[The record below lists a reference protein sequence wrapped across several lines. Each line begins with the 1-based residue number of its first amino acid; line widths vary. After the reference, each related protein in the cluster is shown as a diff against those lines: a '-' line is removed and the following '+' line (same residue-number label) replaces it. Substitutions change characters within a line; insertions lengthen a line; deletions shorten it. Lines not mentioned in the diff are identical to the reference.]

1 MVGEILVGL
10 GWCVLSTLPEVFD
23 ITKRAAVKAG
33 PCPLGE
39 GEKGGR
45 VMKLINLTPHEVNI
59 VTEAGIISIPAS
71 GVVARAAATPTP
83 VGTIEVDGAEIDLV
97 STAYGAVEN
106 LPEPE
111 ADTIFIVS
119 ALTISAAPD
128 RTDLFSPADL
138 VRDEAGNIIGCRA
151 FTR

>member
-1 MVGEILVGL
+1 
-10 GWCVLSTLPEVFD
+10 
-23 ITKRAAVKAG
+23 
-33 PCPLGE
+33 
-39 GEKGGR
+39 
-45 VMKLINLTPHEVNI
+45 MKLINLTPHEVNM

-83 VGTIEVDGAEIDLV
+83 VGTIEVDGAEVQLF
-97 STAYGAVEN
+97 STDYGAVEN
-106 LPEPE
+106 LPARSEG
-111 ADTIFIVS
+111 TIFIVS

-151 FTR
+151 LTR

>member
-1 MVGEILVGL
+1 
-10 GWCVLSTLPEVFD
+10 
-23 ITKRAAVKAG
+23 
-33 PCPLGE
+33 
-39 GEKGGR
+39 
-45 VMKLINLTPHEVNI
+45 MKLINLTPHEVNI